1 MESRTRFA
9 VLGALAE
16 GPRSVYTIKQDLEA
30 TVGHFWHESFGQLY
44 PVLRQMTEEG
54 LVVLQ
59 EAGGPRD
66 RKIYAITPQGHEA
79 LGSWLEDPSEYLP
92 PPRNEF
98 LLKLFFGRHVPR
110 EHSLARLRRY
120 AERLRA
126 TQVTYQAIERELTV
140 PEAEDE
146 NQPYWLATL
155 RHGQRVLQGGLTWCA
170 EAQAQLETPNEPRQK
185 GANG

>member
-44 PVLRQMTEEG
+44 PVLRQLTAAG
-54 LVVLQ
+54 WVVLQ
-59 EAGGPRD
+59 EEGGPRD
-66 RKIYAITPQGHEA
+66 RKIYALTPQGHDA
-79 LGSWLEDPSEYLP
+79 LRSWLEDPGEYLP

-110 EHSLARLRRY
+110 AHSLARLRRY

-126 TQVTYQAIERELTV
+126 TQATYEAIERELLD
-140 PEAEDE
+140 PAAEDE
-146 NQPYWLATL
+146 NQAFWLATL
-155 RHGQRVLQGGLTWCA
+155 RHGQRALQGGLAWC
-170 EAQAQLETPNEPRQK
+170 EETQGLLAAPNEARQQ
-185 GANG
+185 GANE